1 MVSPYLSL
9 YKYILECE
17 NNESSAGQKE
27 ASSGAKVLA
36 VWRNAAACSAH
47 SRSHRRQV
55 LEAITKGIILLEAR
69 SI

>member
-27 ASSGAKVLA
+27 GSSGAKVVA
-36 VWRNAAACSAH
+36 ARRGAAACSG
-47 SRSHRRQV
+47 RSGSHWRQV
-55 LEAITKGIILLEAR
+55 LEAIRKGIILFGGR

>member
-27 ASSGAKVLA
+27 ASSGAKVPA
-36 VWRNAAACSAH
+36 ARRGGAACGSH
-47 SRSHRRQV
+47 SRSRWRQGLGV
-55 LEAITKGIILLEAR
+55 ITKGITRLGVKPI
-69 SI
+69 